1 LKNLIAPETSD
12 ARQYI
17 EANVG
22 IKVEYVD
29 TIDDILKYAT

>member
-1 LKNLIAPETSD
+1 VD
-12 ARQYI
+12 AKEYI

-29 TIDDILKYAT
+29 NIEDVLKSAGA